1 MTLNLNCFVSKK
13 KKKNGAMNNFNVF
26 FLVVRTNINYV
37 YACVAYAEFLKF
49 KLISCELPHDR

>member
-1 MTLNLNCFVSKK
+1 MTLNLNCFVS